1 MNTYDYGSTITL
13 GANFALASGTPADPQ
28 TVTLRYLSPTNIP
41 GVGQETIINQA
52 QMQHVSQGAFTY
64 TLTVLMVGVWY
75 YRFEGLGG
83 CNAVQDGVFCV
94 ASTPFS
100 DAAG

>member
-1 MNTYDYGSTITL
+1 
-13 GANFALASGTPADPQ
+13 
-28 TVTLRYLSPTNIP
+28 
-41 GVGQETIINQA
+41 
-52 QMQHVSQGAFTY
+52 
-64 TLTVLMVGVWY
+64 MVGVWY